1 MGSLEKISV
10 LTSRSLLKVHL
21 LHCSRLCDY
30 LMLDCINIRKF
41 KHESECVCIFL
52 SLICLQIH
60 AAKLLLLQEVN
71 NLYSESSR
79 TTPKTFKELSETFL
93 LLHIRCLS
101 VWRQV
106 KWALL
111 ECQQWFN
118 WASQCYFLLMILR
131 KRMELSCCW
140 WRPSAVQPLAEVFFF
155 LYTTV
160 ALICFCYITL
170 PYVICYVPL
179 LLP

>member
-1 MGSLEKISV
+1 MARPARPAPTTNPPSKSLQPSSSPLRWSPCLNKLRCCRVMGSLEKISV
-10 LTSRSLLKVHL
+10 LTSRSLLKVYL

-106 KWALL
+106 K
-111 ECQQWFN
+111 
-118 WASQCYFLLMILR
+118 
-131 KRMELSCCW
+131 
-140 WRPSAVQPLAEVFFF
+140 
-155 LYTTV
+155 
-160 ALICFCYITL
+160 
-170 PYVICYVPL
+170 
-179 LLP
+179 